1 MLDMGRLLLI
11 RWGASLA
18 EGVQRLRSKTA
29 QNLLF
34 LYGVTAANYIFPLL
48 TLPFLARTLGPEGFG
63 VLAIVQSL
71 AQYLSLL
78 VEYGFTLSATR
89 EVARYRDNKK
99 HLAEILGGVLGAR
112 FLLSLGVV
120 VLAMLLSQVVL
131 VLRDHAILLWA
142 GVFWAIM
149 LGMSPIWY
157 FQGQERLRSVSLLEL
172 LTKSL
177 AVIGIFAFVREPE
190 DAYKVLLAQALATT
204 LATVIGWRWAW
215 LEVGFMWPKLSSVTY
230 SFYAG
235 WRIFF
240 AGAFIS
246 LYTSANSFIL
256 GLFVSPQQVGFFA
269 GADRLTRA
277 ALSLLQPLIRVYL
290 PKLSHLVEYDPNAAR
305 ALFRRNTLFSLF
317 FGLGGV
323 FALWFTAPAVVGLF
337 LGDSYEPSVK
347 IMYILGLI
355 ILPVSLASV
364 WGTQWMLANKLDRE
378 LTNIYIGAGLL
389 NVVLAFALIPKM
401 GSIGLAFGV
410 VAAEVFGVSMMW
422 LVLKRQNLW
431 FMRKGNK

>member
-1 MLDMGRLLLI
+1 MGEMGRLLLI

-34 LYGVTAANYIFPLL
+34 LYGVTAANYVFPLL

-112 FLLSLGVV
+112 FLLSLGVI
-120 VLAMLLSQVVL
+120 VLAMLLSQVVP
-131 VLRDHAILLWA
+131 VLRDHAVLLWA
-142 GVFWAIM
+142 GVFWAVM

-157 FQGQERLRSVSLLEL
+157 FQGQERLRSVALLEA

-177 AVIGIFAFVREPE
+177 GVIGIFAFVREPE
-190 DAYKVLLAQALATT
+190 DAYKVLLAQGLATALATFV
-204 LATVIGWRWAW
+204 AWRWAW
-215 LEVGFMWPKLSSVTY
+215 LEVGFIWPKLSVVRNAFDT
-230 SFYAG
+230 G

-277 ALSLLQPLIRVYL
+277 ALSLLQPSIRVYL
-290 PKLSHLVEYDPNAAR
+290 PKFSHLVEYDPNAAR
-305 ALFRRNTLFSLF
+305 ALFRRNTLLSLF
-317 FGLGGV
+317 FGVVGV
-323 FALWFTAPAVVGLF
+323 IVLWFTAPVIVRLF
-337 LGDSYEPSVK
+337 LGDGYESSVK

-378 LTNIYIGAGLL
+378 LTYIYIGAGLL

-410 VAAEVFGVSMMW
+410 VAAEVFGVNMMW
-422 LVLKRQNLW
+422 LVLKRRNLW
-431 FMRKGNK
+431 FMRKG

>member
-1 MLDMGRLLLI
+1 MGEMGRLLFI

-120 VLAMLLSQVVL
+120 VLAMLLSQVVP
-131 VLRDHAILLWA
+131 VLRDHAVLLWA
-142 GVFWAIM
+142 GVFWAVM

-157 FQGQERLRSVSLLEL
+157 FQGQERLRSVALLEV

-177 AVIGIFAFVREPE
+177 SVIGIFAFVREPA
-190 DAYKVLLAQALATT
+190 DAYKVLLAQGLATA
-204 LATVIGWRWAW
+204 LATVIAWRWAW
-215 LEVGFMWPKLSSVTY
+215 LEVGFMWPKLSAVTTA
-230 SFYAG
+230 FYAG

-290 PKLSHLVEYDPNAAR
+290 PKLSYLVEYDPNAAR
-305 ALFRRNTLFSLF
+305 ALFRRNTLFAFF

-323 FALWFTAPAVVGLF
+323 IALWFTAPVVVGLF

-401 GSIGLAFGV
+401 GSIGLALGV

-431 FMRKGNK
+431 FMRKG